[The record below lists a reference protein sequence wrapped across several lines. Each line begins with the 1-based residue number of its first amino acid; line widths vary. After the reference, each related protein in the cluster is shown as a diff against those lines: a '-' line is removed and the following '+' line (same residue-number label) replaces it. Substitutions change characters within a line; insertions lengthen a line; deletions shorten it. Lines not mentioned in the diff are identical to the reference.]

1 MTTRTRTSKL
11 AALIVCGLC
20 LGLTAGLLGIGLT
33 PKAQAT
39 TTGHY
44 TDPRIGNYE
53 AAQRELDEHLQQ
65 RIQLHLAR
73 VALASRSN

>member
-1 MTTRTRTSKL
+1 MTTRNRTSKL

-20 LGLTAGLLGIGLT
+20 LGLTAGLLGIGYT
-33 PKAQAT
+33 PRAQAT
-39 TTGHY
+39 TAGRAS
-44 TDPRIGNYE
+44 DPRIGDYE

-73 VALASRSN
+73 VAMASRSR